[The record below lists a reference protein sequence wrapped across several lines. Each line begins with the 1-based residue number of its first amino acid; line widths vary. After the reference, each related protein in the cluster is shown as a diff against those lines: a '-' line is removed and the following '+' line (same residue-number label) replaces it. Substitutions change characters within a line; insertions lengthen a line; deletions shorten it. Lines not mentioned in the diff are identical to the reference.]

1 MKVFKAK
8 QSMLYE
14 NERKIMEELCNCPGV
29 IHIENQQNIDINDD
43 DPYRFILMEY
53 AKEGSMFEF
62 L

>member
-1 MKVFKAK
+1 MFKAK

-14 NERKIMEELCNCPGV
+14 NERQIMEELCNCPGV
-29 IHIENQQNIDINDD
+29 IHIENHQNIEMNLD
-43 DPYRFILMEY
+43 DPDRFILMEY